1 MTAMT
6 KRPRLSK
13 IAASLD
19 TLIAIDAPGACH
31 RAKSLR
37 RSESDELL
45 SDLRHARDF
54 IAKAATR
61 PQEALWL
68 MEGVDVA
75 PFTAIHSAARQIA
88 EEGAE

>member
-1 MTAMT
+1 MT

-19 TLIAIDAPGACH
+19 TLLTLDAPSVCH
-31 RAKSLR
+31 RAKALR
-37 RSESDELL
+37 RSEADELL
-45 SDLRHARDF
+45 ADLRHARDF
-54 IAKAATR
+54 IMKASAR

-68 MEGVDVA
+68 MEGVEVA
-75 PFTAIHSAARQIA
+75 PLSAIHSAARQIA